1 MTEDVTTRAPAPPV
15 EPEPVSRAWTARFA
29 LASTGMWLAF
39 LTPSL
44 AQLARQAEQ
53 FAPGG
58 KEALL
63 GLATGVGA
71 AVTAVAVPLF
81 GAASDRTR
89 TPWGRRGPWIAA
101 GVVVAAAGLAWLAV
115 AGGPVE
121 LVLGWVVAQVGLSSV
136 QAGLMAAIPDT
147 VPRPQL
153 GAVAGWAGMTQML
166 GALLGTVLVNQVV
179 TDLGAGYL
187 ACAAVA
193 VLAVVPF
200 LVGHREAPAAPAPA
214 RRAPGR
220 VAVTA
225 DLAWTWVGR
234 FLVTLGFALVTQYL
248 LYYLTDEQR
257 VADPRGAASTLT
269 AVTVLGAM
277 AAAVTA
283 GRWSDRLGRQRVFV
297 VAGGSAMGAGAV
309 LLALTPAWPLT
320 ILAAGLVGVGFGGF
334 LAVDLAVVALVL
346 PSAADTG
353 RDLGVFAAAAA
364 ASQIVAPVL
373 AVPVIAFGGY
383 PGLYLATA
391 LVAVSGGL
399 CVRKVRAVR

>member
-1 MTEDVTTRAPAPPV
+1 MTEDVTTRAPARPV
-15 EPEPVSRAWTARFA
+15 EPQPVSRAWTARFA
-29 LASTGMWLAF
+29 LACTGMWLAF
-39 LTPSL
+39 LTPAL

-71 AVTAVAVPLF
+71 VVTAVAVPVF

-89 TPWGRRGPWIAA
+89 TSWGRRRPWIAA
-101 GVVVAAAGLAWLAV
+101 GVVVAAGGLGWLAV

-121 LVLGWVVAQVGLSSV
+121 LVLGWVVAQVGLSAV
-136 QAGLMAAIPDT
+136 QAGLMAAIPDS

-179 TDLGAGYL
+179 TDLGSGYL

-193 VLAVVPF
+193 VLAVAPF
-200 LVGHREAPAAPAPA
+200 LVGHREAPAAPA

-220 VAVTA
+220 VVVTA
-225 DLAWTWVGR
+225 DLAWTWAGR

-248 LYYLTDEQR
+248 LYYLTDEQHL
-257 VADPRGAASTLT
+257 ADPRGAASTLT

-277 AAAVTA
+277 VAAVTA

-297 VAGGSAMGAGAV
+297 VAGGAVMGAGAV

-320 ILAAGLVGVGFGGF
+320 VLAAGLVGVGFGGF

-383 PGLYLATA
+383 PGLYLVTA
-391 LVAVSGGL
+391 LVTVSGGL
-399 CVRKVRAVR
+399 CVKKVRAVR